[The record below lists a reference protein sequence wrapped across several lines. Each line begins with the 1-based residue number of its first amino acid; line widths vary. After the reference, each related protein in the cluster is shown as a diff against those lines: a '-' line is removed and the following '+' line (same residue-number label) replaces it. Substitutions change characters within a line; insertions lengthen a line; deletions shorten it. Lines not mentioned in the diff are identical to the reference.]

1 MIMVHRRAKEDATF
15 GAQNEA
21 RRIFD
26 VRRYKLEPG
35 AIVEPEWALFLASI
49 SLQGEGPQPS
59 MGHSMQLLEDYC
71 KWVPER
77 PLLLLHLNNHSHC
90 RDHLMMG
97 PL

>member
-21 RRIFD
+21 PRIFD

-35 AIVEPEWALFLASI
+35 AIVEPEWALCKV
-49 SLQGEGPQPS
+49 EGPQPS
-59 MGHSMQLLEDYC
+59 MGHSMRLLEDYC

-77 PLLLLHLNNHSHC
+77 PLLLCIS
-90 RDHLMMG
+90 MIIVTIEII
-97 PL
+97 